1 MLSISAA
8 VSKLIVKAR
17 QMRILSSIMLAV
29 VLLLPAATRAD
40 GLIYQ
45 LPADGSSAEFDLKMT
60 MERNGQTMEA
70 DGSFAIKSVG
80 KQKVDDVDC
89 RWIEFKLEMKIGE
102 REQTV
107 RAKVLVPEA
116 ELTRGKN
123 PIGHVKKAWYKPGDR
138 DPKEITDFTGS
149 SAGPL
154 PAFLCGPLKDAKELD
169 AETVESSLGKFE
181 CKGVTGTTEFT
192 VGGRENDVTFTN
204 RLHEKAPFGIVS
216 SVMQV
221 EVSRDGQIQQNITMK
236 IRLSKVGK
244 DATSELPDS
253 N

>member
-1 MLSISAA
+1 MRTLSP
-8 VSKLIVKAR
+8 
-17 QMRILSSIMLAV
+17 IMLAT

-45 LPADGSSAEFDLKMT
+45 LPADGTSAEFDLKMT

-70 DGSFAIKSVG
+70 DGSFSIKSVG

-89 RWIEFKLEMKIGE
+89 RWIEFKLEMKIGD

-123 PIGHVKKAWYKPGDR
+123 PIGHVNKAWYKPGDR
-138 DPKEITDFTGS
+138 EPKEITDFTGS

-169 AETVESSLGKFE
+169 AETVESSLGKLE
-181 CKGVTGTTEFT
+181 CKGVTGTTEYT
-192 VGGRENDVTFTN
+192 ASGRENAVTFTN
-204 RLHEKAPFGIVS
+204 RLHKKAPFGIVS
-216 SVMQV
+216 TVMQL
-221 EVSRDGQIQQNITMK
+221 EISRDGQIQQNIKMQIT
-236 IRLSKVGK
+236 LSMVGK
-244 DATSELPDS
+244 DATSELPDL